1 MLFLIYIYTFLW
13 CNPIERLSLM
23 RYNTTYTMEY
33 AVKFMQ
39 TERINFMASITK
51 RGNNFRIK
59 VSLGYDSNYKQIVK
73 STTYTPPEGTSPK
86 KAEKLAVAYAVE
98 FENHCKGYIVSLTRI

>member
-1 MLFLIYIYTFLW
+1 
-13 CNPIERLSLM
+13 
-23 RYNTTYTMEY
+23 
-33 AVKFMQ
+33 
-39 TERINFMASITK
+39 MASITK

>member
-1 MLFLIYIYTFLW
+1 
-13 CNPIERLSLM
+13 
-23 RYNTTYTMEY
+23 
-33 AVKFMQ
+33 
-39 TERINFMASITK
+39 MASITK

-73 STTYTPPEGTSPK
+73 STTYVPPEGTPPK

-98 FENHCKGYIVSLTRI
+98 FENHCKGYSQLNENMKFSELAE